1 MNNPNYKTQ
10 IQKLDALNDSLDTKI
25 RETRILMNRVMQ
37 AYVQLIQA
45 MMTNP
50 AFDQSEREPKNSK
63 ISRSKNGKRK

>member
-1 MNNPNYKTQ
+1 MKRPNYKAQ
-10 IQKLDALNDSLDTKI
+10 IKKLDALNDSLDTKI
-25 RETRILMNRVMQ
+25 RESRILMNRMMQ

-50 AFDQSEREPKNSK
+50 AFNQSQQEPKNSK